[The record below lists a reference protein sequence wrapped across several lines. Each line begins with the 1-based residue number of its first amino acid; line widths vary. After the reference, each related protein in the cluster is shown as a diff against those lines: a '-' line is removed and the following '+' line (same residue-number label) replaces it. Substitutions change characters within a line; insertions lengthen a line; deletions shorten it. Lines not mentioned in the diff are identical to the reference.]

1 MKTVL
6 ILFGG
11 QSSEHEVSRVSA
23 RNVIENI
30 DGEQYRVVKVGITK
44 EGQWL
49 LFNGASE
56 LMDNGDWQTH
66 AEKMAADTLVSPV
79 NLPIGLPVSSPREF
93 VMSFAQHLGYESI
106 DVVFPVLHGI
116 NSEDGT
122 IQGLLE
128 LCGLPYVGPGVLG
141 SAMSMDKEISK
152 LVFAKEGIPQGK
164 YFRVDRDNIAPEE
177 VARKVGDE
185 FGFPCFVKPAN
196 AGSSVGVNKANDA
209 TELAA
214 ALADA
219 ARFDKKILVEQFID
233 GREIECAVLGND
245 APVASPLGEITP
257 SNDFY
262 DFHAKYVSNTSKGE
276 IPANI
281 PAETATKIQEYA
293 VRAFSALQCSGL
305 SRVDFFLERTTGE
318 VFINEI
324 NTIPGFT
331 SISMYPLL
339 WQEAGLSYKDL
350 ITKLLELAIER
361 FAQNHKSLDS

>member
-1 MKTVL
+1 MKNVM

-23 RNVIENI
+23 RNVAENI
-30 DGEQYRVVKVGITK
+30 DQTKFNLALVGITK
-44 EGQWL
+44 DGRWL
-49 LFNGASE
+49 LFDGPLSM
-56 LMDNGDWQTH
+56 MDNGDWQAF
-66 AEKMAADTLVSPV
+66 AEQRASELEATKAIA
-79 NLPIGLPVSSPREF
+79 SPREF
-93 VMSFAQHLGYESI
+93 VLSFAKAKGMESV

-122 IQGLLE
+122 VQGLLE
-128 LCGLPYVGPGVLG
+128 LCELPYVGPGVLG

-152 LVFAKEGIPQGK
+152 LVFANEGIPQGK
-164 YFRVDRDNIAPEE
+164 YFRVERDKYALED
-177 VARKVGDE
+177 VARRVSDE

-209 TELAA
+209 QELSF
-214 ALADA
+214 ALAEA
-219 ARFDKKILVEQFID
+219 GRFDKKILVEHFIN

-245 APVASPLGEITP
+245 EPQPSPLGEITP

-276 IPANI
+276 IPAKI
-281 PAETATKIQEYA
+281 PADVAKKIQDYA
-293 VRAFSALQCSGL
+293 IRAYKALQCSGL

-331 SISMYPLL
+331 SISMYPML
-339 WQEAGLSYKDL
+339 WQEAGLSYQDL
-350 ITKLLELAIER
+350 ITKLLEFAVER
-361 FAQNHKSLDS
+361 FAQNHKSRGD